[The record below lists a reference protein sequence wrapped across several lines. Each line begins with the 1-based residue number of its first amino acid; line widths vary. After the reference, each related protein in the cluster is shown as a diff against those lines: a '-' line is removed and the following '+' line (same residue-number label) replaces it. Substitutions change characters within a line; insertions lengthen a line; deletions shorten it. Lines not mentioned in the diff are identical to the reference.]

1 MDGKDLFPGRLC
13 RAYAGGAITRRV
25 FIATFGRWQKEN
37 GRSFDC
43 RGSAD
48 AAGVRL
54 SYRGFTASVSGGR
67 IRWLSGSWRDRRGRS
82 HPVIE
87 GADSVFEFRRKVDF
101 ALREEGLM
109 GGAVCRESLP

>member
-1 MDGKDLFPGRLC
+1 MTQTVRFQKLDD
-13 RAYAGGAITRRV
+13 RAHAPAY
-25 FIATFGRWQKEN
+25 
-37 GRSFDC
+37 
-43 RGSAD
+43 GSAD